1 MNNKINIILLGIIA
15 ILLGVAIFLGVTA
28 NKDKDSYREQ
38 VSLYNA
44 ITDTLKTWKD
54 KDSLNNAKIQV
65 MQTEKTADF
74 LKIQNL
80 TGTNLELQNLIKNKD
95 KKIKDLNTALIHKDE
110 TVYIDTLR
118 MYYPVG
124 GDTIIFS
131 QSVLLDTI
139 NNKWINAKYGFN
151 RGLSYLDLRVY
162 NEYQITI
169 GYEGGNLFRK
179 GTPYGIVTNMNP
191 YTLTK
196 DMRVYQVS
204 VPKQKRMGISFQA
217 GFGGVYDMKNSNIS
231 YGPYIGLGLNYNI
244 IKW

>member
-1 MNNKINIILLGIIA
+1 M
-15 ILLGVAIFLGVTA
+15 LLGVAILLFSLLSE
-28 NKDKDSYREQ
+28 KRSDYKEQ
-38 VSLYNA
+38 VELYNS
-44 ITDTLKTWKD
+44 ITDTVKFYRN
-54 KDSLNNAKIQV
+54 KDSLNVAKIQV
-65 MQTEKTADF
+65 MQTDKESDF
-74 LKIQNL
+74 LKIKNL
-80 TGTNLELQNLIKNKD
+80 TGTNLELQNLIRNKD

-110 TVYIDTLR
+110 TVYVDTLR
-118 MYYPVG
+118 MYYPIG

-131 QSVLLDTI
+131 QSVLLDTV

-169 GYEGGNLFRK
+169 GYEGGNLFKK

-191 YTLTK
+191 YTSTK

-204 VPKQKRMGISFQA
+204 VPKQKRMGISFQT

>member
-1 MNNKINIILLGIIA
+1 MSKKDLIFGGVIV
-15 ILLGVAIFLGVTA
+15 ILLGVTILLFSLLG
-28 NKDKDSYREQ
+28 KKISDYKEQ
-38 VSLYNA
+38 VELYNS
-44 ITDTLKTWKD
+44 ITDTVKLYKN
-54 KDSLNNAKIQV
+54 KDSLNVAKIQV
-65 MQTEKTADF
+65 MQTDKESDF
-74 LKIQNL
+74 LKIKNL
-80 TGTNLELQNLIKNKD
+80 TGTNLELQKLIKNKD

-118 MYYPVG
+118 MYYPIG

-151 RGLSYLDLRVY
+151 KGLSYLDLKVY

-169 GYEGGNLFRK
+169 GYEGGNLFKK
-179 GTPYGIVTNMNP
+179 GTSYGIVTNINP
-191 YTLTK
+191 YTSPK
-196 DMRVYQVS
+196 DIRVYQVS
-204 VPKQKRMGISFQA
+204 VPEQKRMGISFQT

>member
-1 MNNKINIILLGIIA
+1 MNKKDLIFGGVIV
-15 ILLGVAIFLGVTA
+15 ILLGVSILLFSLLS
-28 NKDKDSYREQ
+28 KKRSDYKEQ
-38 VSLYNA
+38 VELYNS
-44 ITDTLKTWKD
+44 ITDTVKFYKN
-54 KDSLNNAKIQV
+54 KDSLNVAKIQV
-65 MQTEKTADF
+65 MQTDKESDF
-74 LKIQNL
+74 LKIKNL

-95 KKIKDLNTALIHKDE
+95 KKIKDLNTALIYKDE

-151 RGLSYLDLRVY
+151 KGLSYLDLKVY

-169 GYEGGNLFRK
+169 GYEGGNLFKK

-191 YTLTK
+191 YTSTK

-244 IKW
+244 ILW

>member
-1 MNNKINIILLGIIA
+1 MNKKDLIFGGVIV
-15 ILLGVAIFLGVTA
+15 ILLGVTILLFSLLSE
-28 NKDKDSYREQ
+28 KRSDYKKQ
-38 VSLYNA
+38 VELYNS
-44 ITDTLKTWKD
+44 ITDTVKFYKN
-54 KDSLNNAKIQV
+54 KDSLNVAKIQV
-65 MQTEKTADF
+65 MQTDKESDF
-74 LKIQNL
+74 LKIKNL
-80 TGTNLELQNLIKNKD
+80 TGTNLELQNLIRNKD
-95 KKIKDLNTALIHKDE
+95 KEIKDLNTALIHKDE

-118 MYYPVG
+118 MYYPIG
-124 GDTIIFS
+124 GNTIIFS

-151 RGLSYLDLRVY
+151 RGFSYLDLKVY

-169 GYEGGNLFRK
+169 GYEGGNLFKK

-191 YTLTK
+191 YTSTK

-204 VPKQKRMGISFQA
+204 VPKQKRMGISFQT

>member
-1 MNNKINIILLGIIA
+1 MNKKDLIFGGVIV
-15 ILLGVAIFLGVTA
+15 ILLGVTILLFSLLSE
-28 NKDKDSYREQ
+28 KRSDYKEQ
-38 VSLYNA
+38 VELYNS
-44 ITDTLKTWKD
+44 ITDTVKFYKN
-54 KDSLNNAKIQV
+54 KDSLNVTKIQV
-65 MQTEKTADF
+65 MQTDKESDF
-74 LKIQNL
+74 LKIKNL
-80 TGTNLELQNLIKNKD
+80 TGTNLELQNLIRNKD
-95 KKIKDLNTALIHKDE
+95 KEIKDLNTALIHKNE

-151 RGLSYLDLRVY
+151 KGLSYLDLKVY

-169 GYEGGNLFRK
+169 GYEGGNLFKK
-179 GTPYGIVTNMNP
+179 GTPYGVVTNMNP
-191 YTLTK
+191 YTSTK

-204 VPKQKRMGISFQA
+204 VPKQKRMGISFQT

>member
-1 MNNKINIILLGIIA
+1 MNKKDLIFGGVIVM
-15 ILLGVAIFLGVTA
+15 LLGVAILLFSLLSE
-28 NKDKDSYREQ
+28 KRSDYKEQ
-38 VSLYNA
+38 VELYNS
-44 ITDTLKTWKD
+44 ITDTVKFYRN
-54 KDSLNNAKIQV
+54 KDSLNVAKIQV
-65 MQTEKTADF
+65 MQTDKESDF
-74 LKIQNL
+74 LKIKNL
-80 TGTNLELQNLIKNKD
+80 TGTNLELQNLIRNKD

-110 TVYIDTLR
+110 TVYVDTLR
-118 MYYPVG
+118 MYYPIG

-131 QSVLLDTI
+131 QSVLLDTV

-169 GYEGGNLFRK
+169 GYEGGNLFKK

-191 YTLTK
+191 YTSTK

-204 VPKQKRMGISFQA
+204 VPKQKRMGISFQT
-217 GFGGVYDMKNSNIS
+217 GFGGVYDMKNNNMS

>member
-1 MNNKINIILLGIIA
+1 MNKKDLIFGGVIV
-15 ILLGVAIFLGVTA
+15 ILLGVTILLFSLL
-28 NKDKDSYREQ
+28 NEKRSDYKKQ
-38 VSLYNA
+38 VELYNS
-44 ITDTLKTWKD
+44 ITDTVKFYKN
-54 KDSLNNAKIQV
+54 KDSLNVAKIQV
-65 MQTEKTADF
+65 MQTDKESDF
-74 LKIQNL
+74 LKIKNL
-80 TGTNLELQNLIKNKD
+80 TGTNLELQNLIKDKD

-110 TVYIDTLR
+110 TVYTDTLR
-118 MYYPVG
+118 MYYPIG

-151 RGLSYLDLRVY
+151 KGLSYLDLKVY

-169 GYEGGNLFRK
+169 GYEGGNLFKK

-191 YTLTK
+191 YTSTK

-204 VPKQKRMGISFQA
+204 VPKQKRMGISFQT
-217 GFGGVYDMKNSNIS
+217 GFGGVYDMKNNNIS
-231 YGPYIGLGLNYNI
+231 YGPYVGLGLNYNI

>member
-1 MNNKINIILLGIIA
+1 MNKKDLIFGGVIV
-15 ILLGVAIFLGVTA
+15 ILLGVTILLFSLLS
-28 NKDKDSYREQ
+28 KKSSDYKEQ
-38 VSLYNA
+38 VELYNS
-44 ITDTLKTWKD
+44 ITDTVKFYKN
-54 KDSLNNAKIQV
+54 KDSLNVAKIQV
-65 MQTEKTADF
+65 MQTDKESDF
-74 LKIQNL
+74 LKIKNL
-80 TGTNLELQNLIKNKD
+80 TGTNLELQNLIKDKD

-118 MYYPVG
+118 MYYPIG

-151 RGLSYLDLRVY
+151 KGLSYLDLKVY

-169 GYEGGNLFRK
+169 GYEGGNLFKK

-191 YTLTK
+191 YTSTK

-204 VPKQKRMGISFQA
+204 VPKQKRMGISFQT
-217 GFGGVYDMKNSNIS
+217 GFGGVYDMKNNNIS
-231 YGPYIGLGLNYNI
+231 YGPYVGLGLNYNI

>member
-1 MNNKINIILLGIIA
+1 MNKKDLIFGGVIVM
-15 ILLGVAIFLGVTA
+15 LLGVAILLFSLLSE
-28 NKDKDSYREQ
+28 KRSDYKEQ
-38 VSLYNA
+38 VELYNS
-44 ITDTLKTWKD
+44 ITDTVKFYRN
-54 KDSLNNAKIQV
+54 KDSLNVAKIQV
-65 MQTEKTADF
+65 MQTDKESDF
-74 LKIQNL
+74 LKIKNL
-80 TGTNLELQNLIKNKD
+80 TGTNLELQNLIRNKD

-110 TVYIDTLR
+110 TVYVDTLR
-118 MYYPVG
+118 MYYPIG

-131 QSVLLDTI
+131 QSVLLDTV

-151 RGLSYLDLRVY
+151 KGLSYLDLRVY

-169 GYEGGNLFRK
+169 GYEGGNLFKK

-191 YTLTK
+191 YTSTK

-204 VPKQKRMGISFQA
+204 VPKQKRMGISFQT

>member
-1 MNNKINIILLGIIA
+1 MNKKDLIFGGVIVM
-15 ILLGVAIFLGVTA
+15 LLGVAILLFSLLSE
-28 NKDKDSYREQ
+28 KRSDYKEQ
-38 VSLYNA
+38 VELYNS
-44 ITDTLKTWKD
+44 ITDTVKFYRN
-54 KDSLNNAKIQV
+54 KDSLNVAKIQV
-65 MQTEKTADF
+65 MQTDKESDF
-74 LKIQNL
+74 LKIKNL
-80 TGTNLELQNLIKNKD
+80 TGTNLELQNLIRNKD

-110 TVYIDTLR
+110 TVYVDTLR
-118 MYYPVG
+118 MYYPIG

-131 QSVLLDTI
+131 QSVLLDTV

-169 GYEGGNLFRK
+169 GYEGGNLFKK

-191 YTLTK
+191 YTSTK

-204 VPKQKRMGISFQA
+204 VPKQKRMGISFQT

-231 YGPYIGLGLNYNI
+231 YGPYIGLGFSYNI

>member
-1 MNNKINIILLGIIA
+1 MNKKDLIFGGVIV
-15 ILLGVAIFLGVTA
+15 ILLGVTILLFSLLSE
-28 NKDKDSYREQ
+28 KSSDYKEQ
-38 VSLYNA
+38 VELYNS
-44 ITDTLKTWKD
+44 ITDTVKFYKN
-54 KDSLNNAKIQV
+54 KDSLNVAKIQV
-65 MQTEKTADF
+65 MQTDKESDF
-74 LKIQNL
+74 LKIKNL
-80 TGTNLELQNLIKNKD
+80 TGTNLELQNLIKDKD

-118 MYYPVG
+118 IYYPIG

-151 RGLSYLDLRVY
+151 KGLSYLDLKVY

-169 GYEGGNLFRK
+169 GYEGGNLFKK

-191 YTLTK
+191 YTSTK

-204 VPKQKRMGISFQA
+204 VPKQKRMGISFQT
-217 GFGGVYDMKNSNIS
+217 GFGGVYDMKNNNIS
-231 YGPYIGLGLNYNI
+231 YGPYVGLGLNYNI
-244 IKW
+244 IK

>member
-1 MNNKINIILLGIIA
+1 MNKKDLIFGGVIV
-15 ILLGVAIFLGVTA
+15 ILLGVAILLFSLL
-28 NKDKDSYREQ
+28 NEKRSDYKEQ
-38 VSLYNA
+38 VELYNS
-44 ITDTLKTWKD
+44 ITDTVKFYRN
-54 KDSLNNAKIQV
+54 KDSLNVAKIQV
-65 MQTEKTADF
+65 MQTDKESDF
-74 LKIQNL
+74 LKIKNL
-80 TGTNLELQNLIKNKD
+80 TGTNLELQNLIRNKD

-151 RGLSYLDLRVY
+151 KGFSYLDLKVY

-169 GYEGGNLFRK
+169 GYEGGNLFKK

-191 YTLTK
+191 YTSTK

-217 GFGGVYDMKNSNIS
+217 GFGGVYDMKNSNIG

>member
-1 MNNKINIILLGIIA
+1 MNKKDLIFGGVIV
-15 ILLGVAIFLGVTA
+15 ILLGVTILLFSLLS
-28 NKDKDSYREQ
+28 KKSSDYKEQ
-38 VSLYNA
+38 VELYNS
-44 ITDTLKTWKD
+44 ITDTVKFYKN
-54 KDSLNNAKIQV
+54 KDSLNVAKIQV
-65 MQTEKTADF
+65 MQTDKESDF
-74 LKIQNL
+74 LKIKNL
-80 TGTNLELQNLIKNKD
+80 TGTNLELQNLIKDKD

-118 MYYPVG
+118 MYYPIG

-151 RGLSYLDLRVY
+151 KGLSYLDLKVY

-169 GYEGGNLFRK
+169 GYEGGNLFKK

-191 YTLTK
+191 YTSTK

-204 VPKQKRMGISFQA
+204 VPKQKRMGISFQT
-217 GFGGVYDMKNSNIS
+217 GFGGVYDMKNNNIS
-231 YGPYIGLGLNYNI
+231 YGPYVGLGLNYNI
-244 IKW
+244 IK

>member
-1 MNNKINIILLGIIA
+1 M
-15 ILLGVAIFLGVTA
+15 LLGVAILLFSLLSE
-28 NKDKDSYREQ
+28 KRSDYKEQ
-38 VSLYNA
+38 VELYNS
-44 ITDTLKTWKD
+44 ITDTVKFYRN
-54 KDSLNNAKIQV
+54 KDSLNVAKIQV
-65 MQTEKTADF
+65 MQTDKESDF
-74 LKIQNL
+74 LKIKNL
-80 TGTNLELQNLIKNKD
+80 TGTNLELQNLIRNKD

-110 TVYIDTLR
+110 TVYVDTLR
-118 MYYPVG
+118 MYYPIG

-131 QSVLLDTI
+131 QSVLLDTV

-151 RGLSYLDLRVY
+151 KGLSYLDLRVY

-169 GYEGGNLFRK
+169 GYEGGNLFKK

-191 YTLTK
+191 YTSTK

-204 VPKQKRMGISFQA
+204 VPKQKRMGISFQT

>member
-1 MNNKINIILLGIIA
+1 MNKKDLIFGGVIV
-15 ILLGVAIFLGVTA
+15 ILLGVAILLFSLLSE
-28 NKDKDSYREQ
+28 KRSDYKEQ
-38 VSLYNA
+38 VELYNS
-44 ITDTLKTWKD
+44 ITDTVKFYRN
-54 KDSLNNAKIQV
+54 KDSLNVAKIQV
-65 MQTEKTADF
+65 MQTDKESDF
-74 LKIQNL
+74 LKIKNL
-80 TGTNLELQNLIKNKD
+80 TGTNLELQNLIRNKD

-110 TVYIDTLR
+110 TVYVDTLR
-118 MYYPVG
+118 MYYPIG

-131 QSVLLDTI
+131 QSVLLDTV

-151 RGLSYLDLRVY
+151 KGLSYLDLRVY

-169 GYEGGNLFRK
+169 GYEGGNLFKK

-191 YTLTK
+191 YTSTK

-204 VPKQKRMGISFQA
+204 VPKQKRMGISFQT

>member
-1 MNNKINIILLGIIA
+1 MNKKDLIFGGVIV
-15 ILLGVAIFLGVTA
+15 ILLGVAILLFSLLSE
-28 NKDKDSYREQ
+28 KRSDYKEQ
-38 VSLYNA
+38 VELYNS
-44 ITDTLKTWKD
+44 ITDTVKFYRN
-54 KDSLNNAKIQV
+54 KDSLNVAKIQV
-65 MQTEKTADF
+65 MQTDKESDF
-74 LKIQNL
+74 LKIKNL

-95 KKIKDLNTALIHKDE
+95 KQIKDLNTALIHKDE

-118 MYYPVG
+118 MYYPIG

-131 QSVLLDTI
+131 QSILLDTV

-191 YTLTK
+191 YTSTK

-204 VPKQKRMGISFQA
+204 VPKQKRMGISFQT

>member
-1 MNNKINIILLGIIA
+1 MNKKDLIFGGVIV
-15 ILLGVAIFLGVTA
+15 ILLGVTIILFSLLSE
-28 NKDKDSYREQ
+28 KRSDYKKQ
-38 VSLYNA
+38 VELYNS
-44 ITDTLKTWKD
+44 ITDTVKFYKN
-54 KDSLNNAKIQV
+54 KDSLNVAKIQV
-65 MQTEKTADF
+65 MQTDKESDF
-74 LKIQNL
+74 LKIKNL
-80 TGTNLELQNLIKNKD
+80 MGTNLELQNLIKDKD

-118 MYYPVG
+118 MYYPIG

-151 RGLSYLDLRVY
+151 KGFSYLDLKVY

-169 GYEGGNLFRK
+169 GYEGGNLFKK

-191 YTLTK
+191 YTLPI

-204 VPKQKRMGISFQA
+204 VPKQKRMGISFQT
-217 GFGGVYDMKNSNIS
+217 GFGGVYDMKNNNIS
-231 YGPYIGLGLNYNI
+231 YGPYVGLGLNYNI
-244 IKW
+244 IK

>member
-1 MNNKINIILLGIIA
+1 MNKKDLIFGGVIV
-15 ILLGVAIFLGVTA
+15 ILLGVTILLFSLLSE
-28 NKDKDSYREQ
+28 KRSDYKEQ
-38 VSLYNA
+38 VELYNS
-44 ITDTLKTWKD
+44 ITDTVKFYKN
-54 KDSLNNAKIQV
+54 KDSLNVAKIQV
-65 MQTEKTADF
+65 MQTDKESDF
-74 LKIQNL
+74 LKIKNL
-80 TGTNLELQNLIKNKD
+80 TGTNLELQNLIRNKD
-95 KKIKDLNTALIHKDE
+95 KEIKDLNTALIHKDE

-118 MYYPVG
+118 MYYPIG

-151 RGLSYLDLRVY
+151 RGFSYLDLKVY

-169 GYEGGNLFRK
+169 GYEGGNLFKK

-191 YTLTK
+191 YTSTK

-204 VPKQKRMGISFQA
+204 VPKQKRMGISFQT
-217 GFGGVYDMKNSNIS
+217 GFGGVYDMKNNNIS

-244 IKW
+244 IK

>member
-1 MNNKINIILLGIIA
+1 MNKKDLIFGGVIV
-15 ILLGVAIFLGVTA
+15 ILLGVTILLFSLLSE
-28 NKDKDSYREQ
+28 KRSDYKKQ
-38 VSLYNA
+38 VELYNS
-44 ITDTLKTWKD
+44 ITDTVKFYKN
-54 KDSLNNAKIQV
+54 KDSLNVAKIQV
-65 MQTEKTADF
+65 MQTDKESDF
-74 LKIQNL
+74 LKIKNL
-80 TGTNLELQNLIKNKD
+80 TGTNLELQNLIKDKD

-118 MYYPVG
+118 IYYPIG

-151 RGLSYLDLRVY
+151 KGLSYLDLKVY

-169 GYEGGNLFRK
+169 GYEGGNLFKK

-191 YTLTK
+191 YTLPI

-204 VPKQKRMGISFQA
+204 VPKQKRMGISFQT
-217 GFGGVYDMKNSNIS
+217 GFGGVYDMKNNNIS
-231 YGPYIGLGLNYNI
+231 YGPYVGLGLNYNI
-244 IKW
+244 IK

>member
-1 MNNKINIILLGIIA
+1 MNKKDLIFGGVIV
-15 ILLGVAIFLGVTA
+15 ILLGVAILLFSLL
-28 NKDKDSYREQ
+28 NEKRSDYKEQ
-38 VSLYNA
+38 VELYNA
-44 ITDTLKTWKD
+44 ITDTVKFYRN
-54 KDSLNNAKIQV
+54 KDSLNVAKIQV
-65 MQTEKTADF
+65 MQTDKESDF
-74 LKIQNL
+74 LKIKNL

-110 TVYIDTLR
+110 TVYVDTLR
-118 MYYPVG
+118 MYYPIG

-151 RGLSYLDLRVY
+151 KGFSYLDLKVY

-169 GYEGGNLFRK
+169 GYEGGNLFKK

-191 YTLTK
+191 YTSTK

-217 GFGGVYDMKNSNIS
+217 GFGGVYDMKNSNIG

>member
-1 MNNKINIILLGIIA
+1 MNKKDLIFGGVIVM
-15 ILLGVAIFLGVTA
+15 LLGVAILLFSLLSE
-28 NKDKDSYREQ
+28 KRSDYKEQ
-38 VSLYNA
+38 VELYNS
-44 ITDTLKTWKD
+44 IIDTVKFYRN
-54 KDSLNNAKIQV
+54 KDSLNVAKIQV
-65 MQTEKTADF
+65 MQTDKESDF
-74 LKIQNL
+74 LKIKNL
-80 TGTNLELQNLIKNKD
+80 TGTNLELQNLIRNKD

-110 TVYIDTLR
+110 TVYVDTLR
-118 MYYPVG
+118 MYYPIG

-131 QSVLLDTI
+131 QSVLLDTV

-169 GYEGGNLFRK
+169 GYEGGNLFKK

-191 YTLTK
+191 YTSTK

-204 VPKQKRMGISFQA
+204 VPKQKRMGISFQT

>member
-1 MNNKINIILLGIIA
+1 MNKKDLIFGGVIVM
-15 ILLGVAIFLGVTA
+15 LLGVAILLFSLLSE
-28 NKDKDSYREQ
+28 KRSDYKEQ
-38 VSLYNA
+38 VELYNS
-44 ITDTLKTWKD
+44 ITDTVKFYRN
-54 KDSLNNAKIQV
+54 KDSLNVAKIQV
-65 MQTEKTADF
+65 MQTDKESDF
-74 LKIQNL
+74 LKIKNL
-80 TGTNLELQNLIKNKD
+80 TGTNLELQNLIRNKD

-110 TVYIDTLR
+110 TVYVDTLR
-118 MYYPVG
+118 MYYPIG

-131 QSVLLDTI
+131 QSVLLDTV

-169 GYEGGNLFRK
+169 GYEGGNLFKK

-191 YTLTK
+191 YTSTK

-204 VPKQKRMGISFQA
+204 VPKQKRMGISFQT

>member
-1 MNNKINIILLGIIA
+1 MSKKDLIFGGVIV
-15 ILLGVAIFLGVTA
+15 ILLGVAILLFSLL
-28 NKDKDSYREQ
+28 NEKRSDYKEQ
-38 VSLYNA
+38 VELYNS
-44 ITDTLKTWKD
+44 ITDTVKFYRN
-54 KDSLNNAKIQV
+54 KDSLNVAKIQV
-65 MQTEKTADF
+65 MQTDKESDF
-74 LKIQNL
+74 LKIKNL

-110 TVYIDTLR
+110 TVYVDTLR

-151 RGLSYLDLRVY
+151 KGFSYLDLKVY

-169 GYEGGNLFRK
+169 GYEGGNLFKK
-179 GTPYGIVTNMNP
+179 GTPYGVVTNMNP
-191 YTLTK
+191 YTSTK

-217 GFGGVYDMKNSNIS
+217 GFGGVYDMKNSNIG